1 MERRQKIGLALLIIA
16 LLAALAY
23 WLYPRTATVAPAAGG
38 QPEAAK
44 PQAGLSVTGTKPLP
58 LTTKPIPKPSVET
71 TPATTAASTAGMRID
86 DLRPLAK
93 TFSERYLTFSTA
105 GDFENLQDVKL
116 MATTAFAAK
125 IEKQIQDGR
134 AQPPAADFFGVT
146 SRAISVNFLA
156 VSEAEK
162 TAVVEVDMNRQE
174 RGNGGQL
181 RTPYNQRLTIVF
193 VMQDDQWKVDD
204 ATLEAYKR

>member
-1 MERRQKIGLALLIIA
+1 MDRRQKIGLVLIIVALL
-16 LLAALAY
+16 LSLAY
-23 WLYPRTATVAPAAGG
+23 WLYPR
-38 QPEAAK
+38 PEAAPVVTEEPTTTV
-44 PQAGLSVTGTKPLP
+44 PQGGLGATGTGTKPQP
-58 LTTKPIPKPSVET
+58 LTTKPIT
-71 TPATTAASTAGMRID
+71 TPAETPAEVAAAPAGMRIE

-105 GDFENLQDVKL
+105 GDFENLQDARL
-116 MATTAFAAK
+116 MATTSFAAK
-125 IEKQIQDGR
+125 ISKQIEEGR
-134 AQPPAADFFGVT
+134 AQPSATEFFGVT

-162 TAVVEVDMNRQE
+162 TAVVEVDMSRQE